1 MRSLPV
7 VFWQGISVGHIKR
20 VDNRLRVELA
30 RVYAQDVQPGTK
42 VAIQTR
48 GDSQNL
54 FVCGPE
60 EIQQLQDLRREALER
75 MEKGKVALP
84 LPDR

>member
-1 MRSLPV
+1 LYWLIGAATTPAGPLSHHSRSP
-7 VFWQGISVGHIKR
+7 
-20 VDNRLRVELA
+20 
-30 RVYAQDVQPGTK
+30 PGTK
-42 VAIQTR
+42 VAIQR